1 MALKAFVLDDQAQ
14 VRELLCE
21 SLSELG
27 GIETA
32 GSAADQDSA
41 IAWLR
46 DPANHWDIAV
56 IDLVLEP
63 GRGSGFG
70 VLEAMRTRAS
80 TQKLVVLTGSASPEV
95 RRRCQ
100 AMGAD
105 GVFDKAMET
114 EAMLDYCVALAR
126 AAGGH

>member
-1 MALKAFVLDDQAQ
+1 LALKAYVVEDNPN
-14 VRELLCE
+14 VRT
-21 SLSELG
+21 SLIEAFSELG
-27 GIETA
+27 GIDCA
-32 GSAADQDSA
+32 GSTGREATA

-56 IDLVLEP
+56 VDLMLEP
-63 GRGSGFG
+63 GGSGFG
-70 VLEAMRTRAS
+70 VLKAVRERGS
-80 TQKLVVLTGSASPEV
+80 TQKMVVLTGTANPEV
-95 RRRCQ
+95 RRRCE

-114 EAMLDYCVALAR
+114 EAMLDYCVKLAR